1 MILVTGGC
9 GYIGT
14 HTIVELLN
22 SGEEVLIVDNLVNS
36 SDICLNRIMLKK
48 QRILT

>member
-36 SDICLNRIMLKK
+36 SDICLNRIMNP
-48 QRILT
+48 RIHEY